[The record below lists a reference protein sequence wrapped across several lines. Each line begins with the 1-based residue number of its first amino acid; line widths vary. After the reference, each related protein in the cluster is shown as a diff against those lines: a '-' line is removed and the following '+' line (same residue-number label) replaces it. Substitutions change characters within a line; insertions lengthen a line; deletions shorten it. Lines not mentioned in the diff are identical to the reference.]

1 MKRIL
6 SKVVNTKPD
15 ISTIKEHKWVLNT
28 VMIIGGILIGA
39 GVADC
44 LMSLNQLNVDQLAR
58 GLTIFSAGVTICVLV
73 DNTKAQKATNKTH
86 QETQIQLKNVE
97 KQLEAILHSQQL
109 TEQQIQEIKERALK
123 DNEKTSALKL

>member
-1 MKRIL
+1 MRRKL
-6 SKVVNTKPD
+6 SNWISGKSDMNTLTEK
-15 ISTIKEHKWVLNT
+15 KWVLNT

-73 DNTKAQKATNKTH
+73 DNTKAQKAAQKTH
-86 QETQIQLKNVE
+86 LETQLQLKTIE
-97 KQLEAILHSQQL
+97 KQLEAIYHAQQL
-109 TEQQIQEIKERALK
+109 TEKEVQEIRSDFRKSK
-123 DNEKTSALKL
+123 P